1 MDESFAVIKPAS
13 LVMYEDEDVLVINK
27 PAGISMHKTAADDPN
42 VTIHDL
48 YANKLAQ
55 NDPIRGGI
63 VHRLDKDTSGVVI
76 MAKNNQAMEF
86 LQKQFAARK
95 VEKDYLALVWGHLK
109 HAKARIEL
117 PIRRSTK
124 APNQVSIHQSGKM
137 SISEYRIEHE
147 YDQYSLVQIQ
157 LQTGRMHQI
166 RVQFAHIGHP
176 VVGDKMYG
184 NKPLPA
190 GLGRQFLHAKRLGLM
205 LPGTTTKRFFEAP
218 LAEDL
223 KQFLETING

>member
-1 MDESFAVIKPAS
+1 MDENFADIKPAS
-13 LVMYEDEDVLVINK
+13 LVIYEDEDVLVINK

-48 YANKLAQ
+48 FANQLAQ

-63 VHRLDKDTSGVVI
+63 VHRLDKGTSGVVI

-124 APNQVSIHQSGKM
+124 APNQMSIHQGGKV

-157 LQTGRMHQI
+157 LHTGRMHQI
-166 RVQFAHIGHP
+166 RVQFAYIGHP

-184 NKPLPA
+184 NKPLPT
-190 GLGRQFLHAKRLGLM
+190 GLGRQFLHAKRLGLV
-205 LPGTTTKRFFEAP
+205 LSGTTTQRFFEAP
-218 LAEDL
+218 LARDL